1 MNKMIHKALKN
12 MGYRKLNDSIYAKPV
27 GFILMIAE
35 VKNDKVTIK
44 SQFTN
49 KRGEQMIYGHSEF
62 ATNFDET
69 EEELYNHL
77 TWLIASREYDASMC
91 DAVRAVSIGSVKTYA
106 FYTPEE
112 LLIDSFWEN

>member
-1 MNKMIHKALKN
+1 MDKMIHKALKN
-12 MGYRKLNDSIYAKPV
+12 MGYRKLKDGIYAKPV

-49 KRGEQMIYGHSEF
+49 QRGEQMIYGHSEF
-62 ATNFDET
+62 STNFDET
-69 EEELYNHL
+69 EEDLFNHL
-77 TWLIASREYDASMC
+77 TWLIARREYDASMC
-91 DAVRAVSIGSVKTYA
+91 DAARTANIGSEKTYA

-112 LLIDSFWEN
+112 VLIDSLQGN